1 MTVPPSTL
9 LRRRWLEE
17 LLPDVVFE
25 GWSEAA
31 AASAADKAGLSAG
44 EQALAAPRGVVDLI
58 DGFFDDAEA
67 RAKDALA
74 SEDLSGLRVPDKV
87 KRGVLAWLGALEPH
101 REAVRRAASRGFL
114 PWGAGPALERSWK
127 VADMIWTAAG
137 DTSQDYNRY
146 SKRGLLA
153 AVIPAIVLY
162 WADHP
167 SPEDLDS
174 FVDRRLS
181 HASGLGRTAGRFV
194 RPFLDRMPQKQ
205 S

>member
-9 LRRRWLEE
+9 LRRRWLEA
-17 LLPDVVFE
+17 LLPEVVFE

-31 AASAADKAGLSAG
+31 ASAAAVRSGLTEG

-67 RAKDALA
+67 RAKETLA
-74 SEDLSGLRVPDKV
+74 GEDFTGLRVPEKV
-87 KRGVLAWLGALEPH
+87 RRGVLAWLGALEPH
-101 REAVRRAASRGFL
+101 REAVRCAASRGFL
-114 PWGAGPALERSWK
+114 PWGAGPALQRSWK

-153 AVIPAIVLY
+153 AVVPAIVLY

-174 FVDRRLS
+174 FVERRLA

-194 RPFLDRMPQKQ
+194 RPILDRMPQRQ
-205 S
+205 A